1 MATQEAP
8 RAGVSFE
15 TDEETSLILSSLKEF
30 LKREVEPLED
40 DLGETWS
47 NPRKRHEVDGRLV
60 PEVRKAIETVR
71 KRSAEAGFYAMN
83 LPEEVGGEGV
93 SNVTWYRAIK
103 HVAATGPG
111 LSEYVLAGPEGPKP
125 LLAQAEGEQVERYLE
140 PCIRGEKSTAFAQ
153 TEPGV
158 GSDSP
163 NMSTTAEKDTAG
175 QSPAGPAVPE
185 AQQDTAEQSSASPAS
200 TEATQ
205 DGDEWVLNGH
215 KQWITNA
222 PYADFVQVFARTSP
236 VEEMGR
242 YGGITCFIVEAD
254 EYEVASLNNAV
265 GMTGMQGEIVLDDVR
280 LSDDRVLGTE
290 DGAFY
295 DAMEFLSLGRLE
307 IGARAL
313 GHTEFLVDRGVDYA
327 TEREAFGRPIGKFQ
341 GVSHKLA
348 RARADAFAADAAAL
362 RLAWLMDDGKQAI
375 EESSIVK
382 YLATNVMFDVAD
394 DVVQVHGGDG
404 LSEDNPFMQELETA
418 RILRIVEGTDEIQ
431 LNTIAKE
438 LGVM

>member
-1 MATQEAP
+1 
-8 RAGVSFE
+8 
-15 TDEETSLILSSLKEF
+15 
-30 LKREVEPLED
+30 
-40 DLGETWS
+40 
-47 NPRKRHEVDGRLV
+47 
-60 PEVRKAIETVR
+60 
-71 KRSAEAGFYAMN
+71 MN

-125 LLAQAEGEQVERYLE
+125 LLAQAEGEQIERYLE

-163 NMSTTAEKDTAG
+163 NMSTTAERD
-175 QSPAGPAVPE
+175 S
-185 AQQDTAEQSSASPAS
+185 
-200 TEATQ
+200 
-205 DGDEWVLNGH
+205 DEWVLNGH

-362 RLAWLMDDGKQAI
+362 WLAWLMDEGEQTI

-382 YLATNVMFDVAD
+382 YLASNVMFDVAD
-394 DVVQVHGGDG
+394 DVVQVHGGNG
-404 LSEDNPFMQELETA
+404 LAEDNPFMDELETA

-438 LGVM
+438 LGVS

>member
-15 TDEETSLILSSLKEF
+15 TDEETSLILSSLEEF
-30 LKREVEPLED
+30 LEREVEPLED

-47 NPRKRHEVDGRLV
+47 NPRKRHEDDGRLV
-60 PEVRKAIETVR
+60 PEVREAIETVR
-71 KRSAEAGFYAMN
+71 RRSAEAGFYAMN

-140 PCIRGEKSTAFAQ
+140 PCVRGEKSTAFAQ

-163 NMSTTAEKDTAG
+163 NMSTTAER
-175 QSPAGPAVPE
+175 
-185 AQQDTAEQSSASPAS
+185 DTAEQSSTSPAS

-313 GHTEFLVDRGVDYA
+313 GHTEFLIDRGVDYA

-362 RLAWLMDDGKQAI
+362 RLAWLMDGGEQAI

-404 LSEDNPFMQELETA
+404 LSEDNPFMEELQTA

>member
-1 MATQEAP
+1 MATQQAHSP
-8 RAGVSFE
+8 GVSFG
-15 TDEETSLILSSLKEF
+15 TDEETSLILSSLDEF
-30 LKREVEPLED
+30 IEREVEPIET
-40 DLGETWS
+40 DLGATWS
-47 NPRKRHEVDGRLV
+47 NPRKRHDDDGRLV
-60 PEVRKAIETVR
+60 PAVQEAIQEVR

-103 HVAATGPG
+103 HVASTGPG

-125 LLAQAEGEQVERYLE
+125 LLAQAEGDQVERYLE
-140 PCIRGEKSTAFAQ
+140 PCVCGEKSTAFAQ

-163 NMSTTAEKDTAG
+163 SMSTSAEK
-175 QSPAGPAVPE
+175 
-185 AQQDTAEQSSASPAS
+185 
-200 TEATQ
+200 
-205 DGDEWVLNGH
+205 DGDEWVLDGR

-236 VEEMGR
+236 IEEMGR
-242 YGGITCFIVEAD
+242 YGGITCFIVERD
-254 EYEVASLNNAV
+254 EYEVATLNNAV
-265 GMTGMQGEIVLDDVR
+265 GMRGMQGEIALDGVR
-280 LSDDRVLGTE
+280 VPEDRLLGTE

-307 IGARAL
+307 IGGRAL
-313 GHTEFLVDRGVDYA
+313 GHTEFLIGRGVDYA
-327 TEREAFGRPIGKFQ
+327 NQREAFGRPIGEFQ
-341 GVSHKLA
+341 GISHKLA
-348 RARADAFAADAAAL
+348 RARANAFAADAAAL
-362 RLAWLMDDGKQAI
+362 RLAWLMDNNEQAI

-382 YLATNVMFDVAD
+382 YIASNVMFDVAD
-394 DVVQVHGGDG
+394 DVVQVHGANG
-404 LSEDNPFMQELETA
+404 LSEDNPFMDELQVA

-438 LGVM
+438 LGVD